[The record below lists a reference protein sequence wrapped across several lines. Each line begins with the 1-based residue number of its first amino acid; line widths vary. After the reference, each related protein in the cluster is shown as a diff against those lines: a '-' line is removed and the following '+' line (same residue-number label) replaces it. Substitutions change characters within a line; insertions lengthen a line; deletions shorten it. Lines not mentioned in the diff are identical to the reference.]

1 MKKKD
6 FTFKTKER
14 KSINADLNDFCYLA
28 KPHDFIEVTDWSNLD
43 GYDITLNDKQISVT
57 RGELDAIKA
66 LVKKL
71 DKL

>member
-6 FTFKTKER
+6 FKFNIKDR
-14 KSINADLNDFCYLA
+14 KSVNADLNDFCYLA
-28 KPHDFIEVTDWSNLD
+28 KPHDFIEVTNWSNLD
-43 GYDITLNDKQISVT
+43 GYDITIGEKQITLTV
-57 RGELDAIKA
+57 GELDAIKA

>member
-14 KSINADLNDFCYLA
+14 KSINADLNDFCYFA
-28 KPHDFIEVTDWSNLD
+28 KAHDFIEVTDWSNLD
-43 GYDITLNDKQISVT
+43 GFDITLNDKQISLT

-71 DKL
+71 NKL

>member
-6 FTFKTKER
+6 FKFNIKDR
-14 KSINADLNDFCYLA
+14 KSVNADLNDFCYLA
-28 KPHDFIEVTDWSNLD
+28 KPHDFIEVTNWSNLD
-43 GYDITLNDKQISVT
+43 GYDITIGEKQISLT
-57 RGELDAIKA
+57 CGELDAIKA

>member
-1 MKKKD
+1 MKKKY

-43 GYDITLNDKQISVT
+43 GYDITLNDKQISLT

-71 DKL
+71 NKL

>member
-6 FTFKTKER
+6 FKFNIKDR
-14 KSINADLNDFCYLA
+14 KSVNADLNDFCYLA
-28 KPHDFIEVTDWSNLD
+28 KPHDFIEVTNWSNLD
-43 GYDITLNDKQISVT
+43 GYDITIGEKQIT
-57 RGELDAIKA
+57 LTIGELDAIKA

>member
-14 KSINADLNDFCYLA
+14 QSISADLNDFCYLA

-43 GYDITLNDKQISVT
+43 GYDITLNDKQIALT

>member
-43 GYDITLNDKQISVT
+43 GYDITIGEKQISLT
-57 RGELDAIKA
+57 CGELDAIKA

-71 DKL
+71 NKS